1 MKHLSLLTAIIAL
14 AIAPPALAQVS
25 LTPTIGATSPL
36 GMTAGSSVAPT
47 GIPMGATQLA
57 SPGLSPLPCPTTG
70 STSSAMPGSTTT
82 FDGGGI
88 GMGTGTSMP
97 GSTAA
102 SGPCGTTTSSSA
114 SSMAATSPVTPG
126 GAARTG
132 IPLGSFE
139 IGSAGVSPL
148 LPSTSMTSTLPVGTA
163 VPSTPFMIAPSTAP
177 ATSLSSSSTTS
188 SSAGGLS
195 SSSTLPNG
203 LPTAC
208 AGVPGDINTP
218 GVFRGAC

>member
-1 MKHLSLLTAIIAL
+1 MRHLSLLITTIAL

-36 GMTAGSSVAPT
+36 GMTPGSSVAPT

-57 SPGLSPLPCPTTG
+57 SPGLSPLPC
-70 STSSAMPGSTTT
+70 STAGAPSTATSGSTTT
-82 FDGGGI
+82 FDGGGL

-97 GSTAA
+97 GSTAMSA
-102 SGPCGTTTSSSA
+102 PCGGTAGSSA
-114 SSMAATSPVTPG
+114 SSIAATSPMTPG
-126 GAARTG
+126 GAARAG

-139 IGSAGVSPL
+139 IGSAGVSPPPL
-148 LPSTSMTSTLPVGTA
+148 ATSVTTSLPVTTA
-163 VPSTPFMIAPSTAP
+163 MPSTPFVITPSTTP
-177 ATSLSSSSTTS
+177 ATFDASSATS
-188 SSAGGLS
+188 SSAGMA

-208 AGVPGDINTP
+208 AGVPGNINSTS
-218 GVFRGAC
+218 VFRSPC

>member
-1 MKHLSLLTAIIAL
+1 MKYLSLLIATIAL
-14 AIAPPALAQVS
+14 AITPPAFAQVS
-25 LTPTIGATSPL
+25 LTPAIGATSPL
-36 GMTAGSSVAPT
+36 GMTPGSSVAPT

-70 STSSAMPGSTTT
+70 TTSTAMSGSTTT

-88 GMGTGTSMP
+88 GMGAGMSMS
-97 GSTAA
+97 GSPAA
-102 SGPCGTTTSSSA
+102 PGPCGTTSSSST

-139 IGSAGVSPL
+139 IGSAGVSPM
-148 LPSTSMTSTLPVGTA
+148 LPPTSMTSTLPVGTA
-163 VPSTPFMIAPSTAP
+163 LPSTPFVIAPSTTP
-177 ATSLSSSSTTS
+177 ATSFNASAPPSSSNSLT
-188 SSAGGLS
+188 

-208 AGVPGDINTP
+208 AGVPGNINAP

>member
-1 MKHLSLLTAIIAL
+1 MKHLSLLIAIVAL
-14 AIAPPALAQVS
+14 AIASPALAQVS
-25 LTPTIGATSPL
+25 LTPAIGATSPL
-36 GMTAGSSVAPT
+36 GMTPGSSVAPT

-57 SPGLSPLPCPTTG
+57 SPGLSPLPCPTAG
-70 STSSAMPGSTTT
+70 STSSAMSGSATT

-88 GMGTGTSMP
+88 GMGAGMSMP

-102 SGPCGTTTSSSA
+102 SGPCGTTSSSSA

-139 IGSAGVSPL
+139 IGSGGVSPL
-148 LPSTSMTSTLPVGTA
+148 LPPTSMTSTLPVGAA
-163 VPSTPFMIAPSTAP
+163 VPATPFMISPSTPP
-177 ATSLSSSSTTS
+177 ATSFDASAPAS
-188 SSAGGLS
+188 SSAGT